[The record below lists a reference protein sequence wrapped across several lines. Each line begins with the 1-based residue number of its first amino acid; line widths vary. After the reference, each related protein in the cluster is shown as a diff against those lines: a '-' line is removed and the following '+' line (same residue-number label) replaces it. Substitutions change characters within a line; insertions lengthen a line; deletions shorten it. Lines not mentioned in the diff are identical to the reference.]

1 MAVHSIGFCRGGVQ
15 RKVLVANLLLAYL
28 LLANLLADTYAKV
41 EADSKELVARKDMIM
56 RWRGM
61 KVV

>member
-1 MAVHSIGFCRGGVQ
+1 M
-15 RKVLVANLLLAYL
+15 ANLLLAYL